1 MSRTPPFLGLDA
13 TRVSTQPTHEGPLV
27 SRPFGVYVHVPFCA
41 HRCDYC
47 AFATYA
53 DRDFLMDDYVRCV
66 VQESKWAVDEGL
78 APATSVFFGGGTPSR
93 LSPAQLLSILH
104 AIPQTNDCEVTVECN
119 PEDASLDRLLA
130 YREGGVNRMS
140 FGVQSTQPAVLADLG
155 RRHGTM
161 AHEEV
166 SRAVHQAG
174 FTTWNMDL
182 IVGSRAET
190 LDDVRATLADLL
202 GLEFAP
208 PHISCYALTPEP
220 ATPLGRDPARHPDED
235 ATADAYDL
243 VGQVLESH
251 GYEWE
256 EISNWAKPGHECRHN
271 HVYWDH
277 DDYAGFGSAA
287 HSHQHGRRSW
297 NVRTPDR
304 YIAMV
309 DSGERPLGGE
319 EVLDEDTQQFERD
332 SLALRTRRGVAVEAF
347 DSRDEI
353 AHLIRVR
360 DGQVTLA
367 PSGRLLANQVIVR
380 LKSGG

>member
-1 MSRTPPFLGLDA
+1 
-13 TRVSTQPTHEGPLV
+13 
-27 SRPFGVYVHVPFCA
+27 
-41 HRCDYC
+41 
-47 AFATYA
+47 
-53 DRDFLMDDYVRCV
+53 
-66 VQESKWAVDEGL
+66 VQ
-78 APATSVFFGGGTPSR
+78 
-93 LSPAQLLSILH
+93 
-104 AIPQTNDCEVTVECN
+104 
-119 PEDASLDRLLA
+119 PEDASLERLVS
-130 YREGGVNRMS
+130 YRAGGVTRMS

-166 SRAVHQAG
+166 SRAVHAAG
-174 FTTWNMDL
+174 FETWNMDL
-182 IVGSRAET
+182 IVGSRAES

-235 ATADAYDL
+235 ETADAYDL
-243 VGQVLESH
+243 VGATLERH

-277 DDYAGFGSAA
+277 DDYIGFGSAA
-287 HSHQHGRRSW
+287 HSHQHGRRYW

-304 YIAMV
+304 YIARV
-309 DSGERPLGGE
+309 RAGERPLGGE
-319 EVLDEDTQQFERD
+319 ETLDDSTQQFERD

-347 DSRDEI
+347 DSLDEI
-353 AHLIRVR
+353 AHLVEVR
-360 DGQVTLA
+360 EGQVTLA
-367 PSGRLLANQVIVR
+367 PEGRLLANQVIVR
-380 LKSGG
+380 LRSGS